1 MKSIGKIIYS
11 PYTHLLSSNNWA
23 IVSCDDEI
31 ARYYRHLHDME
42 FAHQKKLSKPTWG
55 AHISWIRNEI
65 IKFPKKW
72 KLLENQIIEF
82 EYDSNIQTNGTYFWL
97 KVKCD
102 ALLDL
107 RSQYGLNKYPK
118 FGLHLTIGR
127 LTK

>member
-1 MKSIGKIIYS
+1 MKSVGKIIYAPTS
-11 PYTHLLSSNNWA
+11 HLLSSNNWA
-23 IVSCDDEI
+23 IVACDDEI
-31 ARYYRHLHDME
+31 SKYYRSLYLQE
-42 FAHQKKLSKPTWG
+42 FKSQLIKPAWG